1 MRDKRTI
8 QRSIFE
14 QYAEH
19 EIGREL
25 EAMSGW
31 LDLQPELLDWVGI
44 DLRTHPVMATGRKGL
59 TIDSVLRCALLKQYR
74 QLSYDDLAFCLLDSM
89 SCQSFARLT
98 SGWLPKKSS
107 LQSVISTISD
117 TTWERINQRL
127 LQCACQAKVEKGDM
141 LRIDSTVT
149 DAPIHTPSDSTLLWD
164 SVRVLVRLLEEAGE
178 LAEGVTTVDYRNHQR
193 VAKKRMRAIKYTRGQ
208 DKKARLYRDLI
219 EVTEKS
225 LDYLQ
230 EAAVALHAVQV
241 YLPLDYGDWK
251 QQIAHFKPLIYQVIE
266 QTERR
271 VFHGEK
277 VPACEKIVSIFEAH
291 TDIIVKGA
299 RDVQY
304 GHKLNLSTG
313 RSGLVL
319 DVVIEDGNPADA
331 DRLLPMLDRHIAQY
345 GKAPRQMAADG
356 GYASLANLNEAKA
369 RKVKDM
375 AFHKK
380 RGLTIENMVKSP
392 WVYRK
397 LRNFRA
403 GIEAGIS
410 CLKRAYGLG
419 RCTWKGLAHFRAYVW
434 SSVVAHNLALFARLK
449 PT

>member
-1 MRDKRTI
+1 MREKRTI
-8 QRSIFE
+8 QSSIFE

-25 EAMSGW
+25 QAMSAW
-31 LDLQPELLDWVGI
+31 LDHHPELLVWVDA
-44 DLRTHPVMATGRKGL
+44 DLRTQPVMATGRKGL
-59 TIDSVLRCALLKQYR
+59 TTDSVLRCAILKQYR
-74 QLSYDDLAFCLLDSM
+74 QLSYDELAFCLLDSL

-98 SGWLPKKSS
+98 SGWLPKKSA
-107 LQSVISTISD
+107 LQSVISAISD
-117 TTWERINQRL
+117 VTWERINQRL
-127 LQCACQAKVEKGDM
+127 LQCACKAKVETGNM

-149 DAPIHTPSDSTLLWD
+149 DAPIHAPSDSSLLWD
-164 SVRVLVRLLEEAGE
+164 SMRVLVRLLEGAAE
-178 LAEGVTTVDYRNHQR
+178 LAGGVAVINYQNHQR
-193 VAKKRMRAIKYTRGQ
+193 VAKKRMRAIQYTRGQ
-208 DKKARLYRDLI
+208 DKKARLYRDLV

-225 LDYLQ
+225 LGYLQ
-230 EAAVALHAVQV
+230 EAAVALHTVQV
-241 YLPLDYGDWK
+241 NLSLDYGAWK
-251 QQIAHFKPLIYQVIE
+251 QQVAHFKPLIYQVIE

-271 VFHGEK
+271 VFEGEK

-313 RSGLVL
+313 RSGLIL

-331 DRLLPMLDRHIAQY
+331 DRLIPMLDRHIAQY

-356 GYASLANLNEAKA
+356 GYASLANLREAKA
-369 RKVKDM
+369 REVKDM

-380 RGLTIENMVKSP
+380 RGLTIENMVRSP

>member
-1 MRDKRTI
+1 MREKRTI
-8 QRSIFE
+8 QSSIFE

-19 EIGREL
+19 EIGRQL
-25 EAMSGW
+25 EAMSDW

-59 TIDSVLRCALLKQYR
+59 TIDSVLRCAILKQYR
-74 QLSYDDLAFCLLDSM
+74 QLTYDDLAFCLLDSL

-98 SGWLPKKSS
+98 AGWQPKKAA
-107 LQSVISTISD
+107 LQSVISAISD
-117 TTWERINQRL
+117 TTWERINQHL

-149 DAPIHTPSDSTLLWD
+149 DASIHAPSDSSLLWD
-164 SVRVLVRLLEEAGE
+164 SVRVLVRLLEEATE
-178 LAEGVTTVDYRNHQR
+178 LAEGVTTVNYRNHQR
-193 VAKKRMRAIKYTRGQ
+193 VAKKRMRAIQYTRGQ
-208 DKKARLYRDLI
+208 DKKARLYRDLV

-230 EAAVALHAVQV
+230 EVAVALHAVQEH
-241 YLPLDYGDWK
+241 LPLDYGGWK
-251 QQIAHFKPLIYQVIE
+251 QQVAHFKPLIYRVIE

-291 TDIIVKGA
+291 TDIIVKGT

-313 RSGLVL
+313 RSGLIL
-319 DVVIEDGNPADA
+319 DVVIEEGNPADA
-331 DRLLPMLDRHIAQY
+331 DRLIPMLDRHIAQY

-356 GYASLANLNEAKA
+356 GYASLANLREAKA

>member
-1 MRDKRTI
+1 MREKRTI
-8 QRSIFE
+8 QSSIFE
-14 QYAEH
+14 QYAKH

-25 EAMSGW
+25 EAMSDW
-31 LDLQPELLDWVGI
+31 LDLQPELLDWVGM
-44 DLRTHPVMATGRKGL
+44 DLRTHPVVATGRKGL
-59 TIDSVLRCALLKQYR
+59 SIDSVLRCAILKQYR
-74 QLSYDDLAFCLLDSM
+74 QLSYDDLAFCLLDSL
-89 SCQSFARLT
+89 SCQTFARLT
-98 SGWLPKKSS
+98 LGSLPKKSS
-107 LQSVISTISD
+107 LQSVISAISD
-117 TTWERINQRL
+117 VTWERINQRL
-127 LQCACQAKVEKGDM
+127 LQCACNAKVEKGDM

-149 DAPIHTPSDSTLLWD
+149 DAPIHAPSDSTLLWD
-164 SVRVLVRLLEEAGE
+164 SMRVLVRLLENATE
-178 LAEGVTTVDYRNHQR
+178 LAEGVTTVNYQNHRR
-193 VAKKRMRAIKYTRGQ
+193 VAKKRMRAIQYTRGA
-208 DKKARLYRDLI
+208 DKKARLYRDLVA
-219 EVTEKS
+219 VTEKS
-225 LDYLQ
+225 LGYLQ
-230 EAAVALHAVQV
+230 EVAVALHAVQV
-241 YLPLDYGDWK
+241 YLPLGYGAW
-251 QQIAHFKPLIYQVIE
+251 QQQAAHFKSLIYQVIE

-271 VFHGEK
+271 VFQGEK

-299 RDVQY
+299 RDLQY

-313 RSGLVL
+313 RSGLIL
-319 DVVIEDGNPADA
+319 DVVIEEGNPADA

-356 GYASLANLNEAKA
+356 GYASLTNLNAAKA

>member
-1 MRDKRTI
+1 MREKRTI
-8 QRSIFE
+8 QCSIFE
-14 QYAEH
+14 RYAEH

-25 EAMSGW
+25 QAMSDW
-31 LDLQPELLDWVGI
+31 LDLQPELLDWVDI
-44 DLRTHPVMATGRKGL
+44 DLRTRPVAATGRKGL
-59 TIDSVLRCALLKQYR
+59 TTESVLRCAILKQYR
-74 QLSYDDLAFCLLDSM
+74 QLSYDDLAFCLLDSL

-98 SGWLPKKSS
+98 TEWLPKKAA
-107 LQSVISTISD
+107 LQSVISAISD
-117 TTWERINQRL
+117 VTWERINQRL
-127 LQCACQAKVEKGDM
+127 LQCACKARVEKGDM

-149 DAPIHTPSDSTLLWD
+149 DAPIHDPSDSSLLWD
-164 SVRVLVRLLEEAGE
+164 SVRVLVRLLEGAAE
-178 LAEGVTTVDYRNHQR
+178 LAEGVTIVNYQNHRR
-193 VAKKRMRAIKYTRGQ
+193 VAKKRMHAIRYTRGQ
-208 DKKARLYRDLI
+208 DKKVRLYRDLI
-219 EVTEKS
+219 EATEKS
-225 LDYLQ
+225 LGYLQ
-230 EAAVALHAVQV
+230 EVAVALHAVQV
-241 YLPLDYGDWK
+241 YLPMDYGAWK
-251 QQIAHFKPLIYQVIE
+251 QQVAHFKPLIYQVIE

-271 VFHGEK
+271 VFEGEK

-313 RSGLVL
+313 RSGLIL
-319 DVVIEDGNPADA
+319 DVVIENGNPADA
-331 DRLLPMLDRHIAQY
+331 DRLIPMLDRHIAQY

-356 GYASLANLNEAKA
+356 GYASLANLREAKG
-369 RKVKDM
+369 REVKDM

>member
-1 MRDKRTI
+1 MREKRTI

-25 EAMSGW
+25 EAMSDW
-31 LDLQPELLDWVGI
+31 LDRQPELLDWVGI
-44 DLRTHPVMATGRKGL
+44 DLRAHPVMATGRKGL
-59 TIDSVLRCALLKQYR
+59 TIDSVLRCAILKQYR

-98 SGWLPKKSS
+98 SGRLPKKSS
-107 LQSVISTISD
+107 LQSVISGISD
-117 TTWERINQRL
+117 VTWERINQRL
-127 LQCACQAKVEKGDM
+127 LQCACHDKVEKGDM

-149 DAPIHTPSDSTLLWD
+149 DAPIHAPSDSTLLWD
-164 SVRVLVRLLEEAGE
+164 SVRVLVRLLEGAAE
-178 LAEGVTTVDYRNHQR
+178 LAEGVASVNYQSHRR

-219 EVTEKS
+219 EATEKS
-225 LDYLQ
+225 LGYLQ
-230 EAAVALHAVQV
+230 EVTVALHAVQLH
-241 YLPLDYGDWK
+241 LPMDYGDWK
-251 QQIAHFKPLIYQVIE
+251 QQVAHFKPLIYRVIE

-277 VPACEKIVSIFEAH
+277 VPASEKIVSIFETH

-299 RDVQY
+299 RNVQY

-313 RSGLVL
+313 RSGLIL

-369 RKVKDM
+369 RQVKDM

-419 RCTWKGLAHFRAYVW
+419 RCTWKGLAHFKAYVW
-434 SSVVAHNLALFARLK
+434 SSIVAHNLALFVRLK

>member
-25 EAMSGW
+25 EAMSDW

-59 TIDSVLRCALLKQYR
+59 TLDSVLRCAILKQYR
-74 QLSYDDLAFCLLDSM
+74 QLSYDDLAFCLLDSL

-98 SGWLPKKSS
+98 LGRLPKKSS
-107 LQSVISTISD
+107 LQSVISSISD

-127 LQCACQAKVEKGDM
+127 LQCACQTKVEKGDM

-149 DAPIHTPSDSTLLWD
+149 DAPIHAPSDSTLLWD
-164 SVRVLVRLLEEAGE
+164 SVRVLVRLLEGAAE
-178 LAEGVTTVDYRNHQR
+178 LAGGVAVINYHNHQR
-193 VAKKRMRAIKYTRGQ
+193 VAKKRMRAIQYTRGQ
-208 DKKARLYRDLI
+208 DKKARLYRDLV
-219 EVTEKS
+219 EVTRKS
-225 LDYLQ
+225 LGYLQ
-230 EAAVALHAVQV
+230 ETAVALHAVQV
-241 YLPLDYGDWK
+241 YLPLDYGAW
-251 QQIAHFKPLIYQVIE
+251 QQQAAHFKSLIYQVIE

-277 VPACEKIVSIFEAH
+277 VPAGEKIVSIFEAH

-299 RDVQY
+299 REVQY

-313 RSGLVL
+313 RSGLIL